1 MFTDFQRTFGA
12 MQKLQSGAMQ
22 KFLCARRI
30 MTELGM
36 LTERD
41 LQTVFN
47 IISSDVN
54 V

>member
-1 MFTDFQRTFGA
+1 

-22 KFLCARRI
+22 KCLCARRI

-36 LTERD
+36 LTEGVYK
-41 LQTVFN
+41 QCSN
-47 IISSDVN
+47 IISNVVN

>member
-1 MFTDFQRTFGA
+1 

-22 KFLCARRI
+22 KCLCARRI

-41 LQTVFN
+41 LQTVFKYN
-47 IISSDVN
+47 FKCCKCLKGC
-54 V
+54 